1 MIQYKSPEEGEL
13 YKTFWEDKGE
23 EWLPDQMEHE
33 ITVPFDL
40 SEPIMEPVTI
50 EPRQT
55 IKDMKESYSLNVVD
69 TTNDHD
75 QEETITIKT

>member
-1 MIQYKSPEEGEL
+1 
-13 YKTFWEDKGE
+13 
-23 EWLPDQMEHE
+23 MEHE

-55 IKDMKESYSLNVVD
+55 IKDMKESYSLNEID

>member
-1 MIQYKSPEEGEL
+1 MIQYKSHEEGEL

-40 SEPIMEPVTI
+40 TEPIMEPVTI
-50 EPRQT
+50 EPQ
-55 IKDMKESYSLNVVD
+55 
-69 TTNDHD
+69 
-75 QEETITIKT
+75 